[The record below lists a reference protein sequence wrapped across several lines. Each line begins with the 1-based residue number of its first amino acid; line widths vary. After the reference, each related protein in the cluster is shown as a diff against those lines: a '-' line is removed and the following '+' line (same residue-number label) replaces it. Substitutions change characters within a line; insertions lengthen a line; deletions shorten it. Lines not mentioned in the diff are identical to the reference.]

1 MKLNDLHGDP
11 TKFDSTDLLD
21 ICINVDIEI
30 IAASLFW
37 VRTMNKDLLL
47 WFEMRIRVRLVL
59 KILVV

>member
-1 MKLNDLHGDP
+1 MKLDDLHGDP
-11 TKFDSTDLLD
+11 TKFDSIDLLD

>member
-59 KILVV
+59 